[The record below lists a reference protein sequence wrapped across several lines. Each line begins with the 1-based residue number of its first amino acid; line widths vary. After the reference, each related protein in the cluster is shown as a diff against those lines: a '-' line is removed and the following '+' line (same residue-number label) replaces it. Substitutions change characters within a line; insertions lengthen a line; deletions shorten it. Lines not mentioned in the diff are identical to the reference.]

1 MQVFRRGDEG
11 PVVTEI
17 RDKLARLGML
27 APEGSDLFDDALD
40 RAVRAFQQRRGLRV
54 DGVVGIETYRALDE
68 AHWRL
73 GDRLLSFTAGHP
85 YVGDDV
91 ALLQQRLLDMGFD
104 PGRCDGIFG
113 RQTDGAVREFQR
125 NVGLLPD
132 GTVGPKTLRALDMLR
147 RTVTGGSP
155 SERREEERLMR
166 GGGALSG
173 RIVVLDPGHGGDDLG
188 AFGHELAEAEVAFDL
203 ATRVEGRLGPLGVQ
217 TLLTRSPDSCP
228 DEVERATFANE
239 TGADL
244 LISLHT
250 DSAQNGQPR
259 GVATYYYGAELPNR
273 VVSSAVGERLATLVQ
288 REIVARTD
296 LLDCRTHPK
305 AWQLL
310 RMTRMPA
317 IRIDVGYLTNESD
330 AAHLRSAEFRDTIA
344 EAIVAAVQRLY
355 LPADRDLVTGQFR
368 MPALTG

>member
-1 MQVFRRGDEG
+1 MQVFRRGDTG
-11 PVVTEI
+11 PVVAEI
-17 RDKLARLGML
+17 RDKLARLGMI
-27 APEGSDLFDDALD
+27 ADGTADCFDDDAD

-68 AHWRL
+68 AHWRV
-73 GDRLLSFTAGHP
+73 GDRLLSFAAGHP

-155 SERREEERLMR
+155 SERREEERLLR

-173 RIVVLDPGHGGDDLG
+173 RAVLLDPGHGGDDLG
-188 AFGHELAEAEVAFDL
+188 AFAHELAEAEVVFDL

-217 TLLTRSPDSCP
+217 TLMTRGPDTCP
-228 DEVERATFANE
+228 DEVERATFAND

-250 DSAQNGQPR
+250 DAAQTAMAR

-288 REIVARTD
+288 REIAARTD
-296 LLDCRTHPK
+296 LVDCRTHPK

-317 IRIDVGYLTNESD
+317 IRIDVGYLTNEAD
-330 AAHLRSAEFRDTIA
+330 AAHLRAAEFRDTVA

-355 LPADRDLVTGQFR
+355 LPAEQDLVTGQFR
-368 MPALTG
+368 IPALAG